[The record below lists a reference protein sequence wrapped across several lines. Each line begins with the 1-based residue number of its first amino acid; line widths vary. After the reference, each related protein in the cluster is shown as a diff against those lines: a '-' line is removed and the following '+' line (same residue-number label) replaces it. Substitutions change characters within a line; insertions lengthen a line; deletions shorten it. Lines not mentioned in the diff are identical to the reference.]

1 MQEALLFDY
10 GGTLDT
16 CGVHWFAV
24 LREAWSTVGL
34 LPDDAMARAAY
45 VFAERRLSEPGQVSA
60 ADTFC
65 DVLEKKLRLE
75 ITHLCE
81 HGCEL
86 PESAHPN
93 AVAER
98 LAARLDAQVRH
109 NLQEVRRLLT
119 RLRERFRLVLVSNF
133 YGNLCAVLNDYGL
146 LGLFDAVVESAA
158 VGVRK
163 PDPAIWR
170 LGVRHAF
177 PECDTTH
184 DAALAARCTAIGD
197 SLKNDILPA
206 AVVGCRTIWLNPA
219 VATTLNG
226 WPKQDATLLPT
237 NAKTARNYE
246 ELGRLCGMC

>member
-24 LREAWSTVGL
+24 LRQAWSTVGL

-45 VFAERRLSEPGQVSA
+45 VFAEHRLSEPGQVGT
-60 ADTFC
+60 ADTFR

-81 HGCEL
+81 HGSEL
-86 PESAHPN
+86 SESARPD

-98 LAARLDAQVRH
+98 LADRLDAQVRRNVH
-109 NLQEVRRLLT
+109 EVRRLLT
-119 RLRERFRLVLVSNF
+119 RLRKRFRLVLVSNF
-133 YGNLCAVLNDYGL
+133 YGNLCAVLDDYGL
-146 LGLFDAVVESAA
+146 FGLFDAVVESAA

-170 LGVRHAF
+170 LGVRRAF
-177 PECDTTH
+177 PECDTTP
-184 DAALAARCTAIGD
+184 DAALATRCTAIGD

-206 AVVGCRTIWLNPA
+206 VAVGCRTIWLNPA
-219 VATTLNG
+219 TATTPNE
-226 WPKQDATLLPT
+226 WPAQDATIQPT

-246 ELGRLCGMC
+246 ELGRLCGM

>member
-24 LREAWSTVGL
+24 LRQAWSTVGL

-45 VFAERRLSEPGQVSA
+45 VFAEHRLSEPGQVGT
-60 ADTFC
+60 ADTFR

-81 HGCEL
+81 HGSEL
-86 PESAHPN
+86 SESARPD

-98 LAARLDAQVRH
+98 LADRLDAQVRRNVH
-109 NLQEVRRLLT
+109 EVRRLLT
-119 RLRERFRLVLVSNF
+119 RLRKRFRLVLVSNF
-133 YGNLCAVLNDYGL
+133 YGNLCAVLDDYGL
-146 LGLFDAVVESAA
+146 FGLFDAVVESAA

-170 LGVRHAF
+170 LGVRRAF
-177 PECDTTH
+177 PECDTTP
-184 DAALAARCTAIGD
+184 DAALATRCTAIGD

-206 AVVGCRTIWLNPA
+206 VAVGCRTIWLNPA
-219 VATTLNG
+219 TATTPNE
-226 WPKQDATLLPT
+226 WPAQDATILPT

-246 ELGRLCGMC
+246 ELGRLCGM